1 MSSRLQTP
9 EKTKPQRAGRGF
21 DECDRLGAIHVE
33 NHSTN
38 VIPFK
43 FDQREVRTLLID
55 GEPWFVAADICASI
69 GIANVSLAV
78 NGRADREGDG
88 LDMDERGIATVN
100 TLSGDQEMLIVNE
113 SGLYSLIFKSRK
125 AEAKRFKK
133 WVTAEVLPAIRK
145 HGRYVD
151 EQGRMPTLVSELI
164 GMSELNV
171 IKGTIRDKA
180 KDVAH
185 AKRRSFHA
193 AMCSR
198 LHTRFNVP
206 RLEMI
211 PADQFEAACN
221 FVAAFA
227 LEGEWIEARRQEGV
241 ISFSDDEAQDMHLV
255 LSYAKRLLKMRDQLY
270 GAGQALDSRVLI
282 EGFSYL
288 ADMQLHVSRLDR
300 QKSGEL
306 ARLHEQRTAP
316 ARRAAA

>member
-1 MSSRLQTP
+1 MAGNEERPSSGLKKQSPSEVRVA
-9 EKTKPQRAGRGF
+9 RASGVNNS
-21 DECDRLGAIHVE
+21 EVIHVE

-43 FDQREVRTLLID
+43 FDQREVRTLLIND
-55 GEPWFVAADICASI
+55 QPWFVAADVAS
-69 GIANVSLAV
+69 ALRYLSAKDMTRN
-78 NGRADREGDG
+78 
-88 LDMDERGIATVN
+88 LDDDEKGGQIVPTP
-100 TLSGDQEMLIVNE
+100 GGHQEMTVINE
-113 SGLYSLIFKSRK
+113 SGLYSAILRSRK
-125 AEAKRFKK
+125 SEAKRFKK

-145 HGRYVD
+145 HGRYED
-151 EQGRMPTLVSELI
+151 EQRKMPTLVNELI

-180 KDVAH
+180 KDVQPS
-185 AKRRSFHA
+185 KRRSFHA

-241 ISFSDDEAQDMHLV
+241 ISLNDDEAQAAHL
-255 LSYAKRLLKMRDQLY
+255 LISHAKQLVKMKDDIYRAGGALQSDLLIS
-270 GAGQALDSRVLI
+270 A
-282 EGFSYL
+282 FSHL
-288 ADMQLHVSRLDR
+288 WEMQLFISRLDR
-300 QKSGEL
+300 EKSSEL
-306 ARLHEQRTAP
+306 AALHDQRMAP

>member
-1 MSSRLQTP
+1 MKNRCA
-9 EKTKPQRAGRGF
+9 EKTKPQRVRDARASSVNNF
-21 DECDRLGAIHVE
+21 EAIHVE

-55 GEPWFVAADICASI
+55 GEPWFVAADACGSI

-88 LDMDERGIATVN
+88 LDADERGIATVN
-100 TLSGDQEMLIVNE
+100 TPSGDQEMLVVNE

-125 AEAKRFKK
+125 VEAKRFRK

-145 HGRYVD
+145 HGRYED
-151 EQGRMPTLVSELI
+151 EKRKMPTLVNELI

-180 KDVAH
+180 KDVAA

-221 FVAAFA
+221 FIAAYA
-227 LEGEWIEARRQEGV
+227 LEGEWIEAKKPVSV
-241 ISFSDDEAQDMHLV
+241 IGLSDYEAQAVHLLICHSKQLV
-255 LSYAKRLLKMRDQLY
+255 KMVDEIYRAGGALRSDLLISVASHLWEIRAFLGM
-270 GAGQALDSRVLI
+270 
-282 EGFSYL
+282 
-288 ADMQLHVSRLDR
+288 LDR
-300 QKSGEL
+300 QKAGEL
-306 ARLHEQRTAP
+306 AKLHEQRMSP

>member
-1 MSSRLQTP
+1 MEQKSKGPKT
-9 EKTKPQRAGRGF
+9 TKPRRVRDVRASGVNNS
-21 DECDRLGAIHVE
+21 EVIHVE

-43 FDQREVRTLLID
+43 FDQREVRTMLIND
-55 GEPWFVAADICASI
+55 QPWFVAGDVAA
-69 GIANVSLAV
+69 ALEYAV
-78 NGRADREGDG
+78 AKDMTRNLDDDEKGRQ
-88 LDMDERGIATVN
+88 IVP
-100 TLSGDQEMLIVNE
+100 TLGGDQEMTVINE
-113 SGLYSLIFKSRK
+113 SGLYSAILRSRK

-171 IKGTIRDKA
+171 IKGTIRDKG